1 MDCSTPSFPVHH
13 QPPEL
18 APTHANPVGEA
29 IQPSHPLVS
38 PSPPAFSLSRHQG
51 LFQWVSSSHQ
61 VAKVFELQ
69 QQSFQCI
76 SGLISFRIDCFDLLV
91 LQGTLKSVL
100 WHHNSQASVLGCSA
114 FFVIQ
119 FSHPYITTR
128 KTIALALQTK
138 MISLLFNMLSR
149 FFMAFLP
156 RSNHLLIN
164 HTCAVL
170 CVTAQSCLTLCD
182 PMDRSQAPLSM
193 GFSRQQYW
201 SGLPCPPP
209 GDLFNPGIEPRC
221 PALQGDSLP
230 S

>member
-1 MDCSTPSFPVHH
+1 MDCSTPEFPVFHCVLEFA
-13 QPPEL
+13 Q
-18 APTHANPVGEA
+18 THVHWISDT
-29 IQPSHPLVS
+29 IQPSDRLLT
-38 PSPPAFSLSRHQG
+38 PSPPAFNLSQHQG
-51 LFQWVSSSHQ
+51 LFQWVVSSHQ

-149 FFMAFLP
+149 FVIAFLP
-156 RSNHLLIN
+156 RRKYILILWLWSPSPVILEHRLQWN
-164 HTCAVL
+164 KICHCFHFVPIYL
-170 CVTAQSCLTLCD
+170 WWCDVTGCHDSCF
-182 PMDRSQAPLSM
+182 LS
-193 GFSRQQYW
+193 
-201 SGLPCPPP
+201 
-209 GDLFNPGIEPRC
+209 IEF
-221 PALQGDSLP
+221 
-230 S
+230 